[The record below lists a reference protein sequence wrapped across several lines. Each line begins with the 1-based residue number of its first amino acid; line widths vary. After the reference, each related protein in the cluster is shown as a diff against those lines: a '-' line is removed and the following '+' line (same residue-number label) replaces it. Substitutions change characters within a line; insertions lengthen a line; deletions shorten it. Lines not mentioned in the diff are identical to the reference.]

1 MSGVTAQSDVAGAGK
16 VSVGVLWHFC
26 GFHRNLLTWDRAI
39 TISRTGSSLSL
50 SGSLHRQLI
59 PTDSNPE
66 LWAVCGPSPLHYLCW
81 VHQPSKG
88 TSGAKSLLRW
98 PQVQS
103 PHVTHSRSMRKCMH
117 LDPFCWQKY
126 DLFSI
131 RSSLF
136 QPLRWMALAS
146 SGLWIFQ
153 ESVISSPLLP
163 DSKGHTYGDKKEA
176 FPASPGEG
184 RVNASNNFLREMF
197 SPRLF
202 TLNPFIYLRWILG

>member
-1 MSGVTAQSDVAGAGK
+1 MAWSTSVTLSSSSLLHPQPLNPRLLTLSGGAQRKQMSGVTAQSDVAGAGK

-117 LDPFCWQKY
+117 LDPFC
-126 DLFSI
+126 
-131 RSSLF
+131 
-136 QPLRWMALAS
+136 
-146 SGLWIFQ
+146 
-153 ESVISSPLLP
+153 
-163 DSKGHTYGDKKEA
+163 
-176 FPASPGEG
+176 
-184 RVNASNNFLREMF
+184 
-197 SPRLF
+197 
-202 TLNPFIYLRWILG
+202 